1 MSSSAAKKTTRSSA
15 SASASTARRRRHTAD
30 GSGHPA
36 RSTRSSAKR
45 KRTDDDD
52 ADNGSVGRGTGSGDD
67 GNSQRRQRKR
77 QKRSSSPTTS
87 SNATSS
93 SAAAAAK
100 KKRRKKEKKPQD
112 ADDNGDEHD
121 TGTCIT
127 GGELKVGT
135 TLTFG
140 GGDQTLN
147 DENVSGNA
155 HNLSLVVTV
164 VGTLGSGAHG
174 TVFLAET
181 AEEEEEDGK
190 TKTKYVLKVP
200 MDTKDDVK
208 EARNEIRALGALK
221 GVPGVVQMV
230 ASSNVGGTGVCLLL
244 KHVDGQVLEEYIE
257 ERGCLSLRETWH
269 LMKQLV
275 ATLVEM
281 KKAGLSHLDI
291 KPDNCLVTTK
301 DRRLVLFDFGTARPC
316 GRLTSDDLG
325 TVFFDAPEICR
336 GDKKKAAARKSFDP
350 LPADMY
356 SVARTFL
363 VALVGYHPRSNST
376 AKTGGGEE
384 DWWEEDAFGTI
395 DGHIGSIRERCPAA
409 ADLLGQ
415 LLHEDPTQRPTA
427 EQALEALTERPWD

>member
-15 SASASTARRRRHTAD
+15 SASASTARRRRHTAAGS
-30 GSGHPA
+30 GSGHTG

-67 GNSQRRQRKR
+67 GSSQRRQRKR
-77 QKRSSSPTTS
+77 QKRSTSPTSS
-87 SNATSS
+87 SNATS
-93 SAAAAAK
+93 AAVAAAK
-100 KKRRKKEKKPQD
+100 KKRKKKEKKPQD
-112 ADDNGDEHD
+112 ADDHD
-121 TGTCIT
+121 ISAN
-127 GGELKVGT
+127 GGELKAGT
-135 TLTFG
+135 TVTFG
-140 GGDQTLN
+140 GGDQTIN
-147 DENVSGNA
+147 DENISGNA
-155 HNLSLVVTV
+155 HNLSLAVNIVH
-164 VGTLGSGAHG
+164 TLGSGSHG
-174 TVFLAET
+174 TVHLAET
-181 AEEEEEDGK
+181 AEADDEDGK

-200 MDTKDDVK
+200 MDTKDDIK
-208 EARNEIRALGALK
+208 EARNEIRALEALK

-257 ERGCLSLRETWH
+257 ERGCLSLHETWH

-291 KPDNCLVTTK
+291 KPDNCLVTAK

-316 GRLTSDDLG
+316 DRLTSDDLG

-363 VALVGYHPRSNST
+363 VALVGYYPRSNST

-384 DWWEEDAFGTI
+384 DWWEEDTFGTI
-395 DGHIGSIRERCPAA
+395 DEHMGSIRERCPAA
-409 ADLLGQ
+409 ADLLEQ
-415 LLHEDPTQRPTA
+415 LLHEDPIQRPTA
-427 EQALEALTERPWD
+427 EQALEALTSRPWD